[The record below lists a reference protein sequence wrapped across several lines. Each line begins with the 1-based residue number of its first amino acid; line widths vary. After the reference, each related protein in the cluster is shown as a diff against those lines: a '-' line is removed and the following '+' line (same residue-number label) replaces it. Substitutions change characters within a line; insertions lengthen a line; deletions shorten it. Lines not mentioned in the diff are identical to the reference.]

1 MKKVLFA
8 MMATA
13 VALAS
18 CNERENPLL
27 SASATGEFSAPEFS
41 KIESTDYLPAFK
53 EAFKQQKA
61 EIDAIADN
69 AEAPTFAN
77 TIDALEKSGR
87 LLAYVNGIFMNVNET
102 DADDVTKETE
112 KVITPM
118 LTEQSAYITMN
129 DRLFQRV
136 KSLYDQ
142 RATLGLTREQEVVL
156 EKYYKMFVKGGALL
170 NDQQK
175 AELVEIDKK
184 LSLATMQ
191 FGDNSLAETNA
202 YTLNITDEADLAG
215 LPEAVIAAARDRA
228 EAAGNEGWLFTLQ
241 KPSWEPFLQYA
252 DNRALRKE
260 MYLAYTMRGNNGN
273 EHDNKTLIKEIL
285 ELRLKKAQ
293 LFGYKTFADY
303 QLEDKMAKTPEA
315 AYSLL
320 MTIWEPAIVRAKEE
334 AADLQQ
340 LLTADLAARADAV
353 AGDEVA
359 SDPQLRAWDWWYY
372 SEKLR
377 QQRYALDE
385 KELKPYFS
393 LDNVRKGAFM
403 VAGKLFGVSFKPLTV
418 AGYPQAPKGAEGKD
432 AQLAPDVYHPE
443 VSCFEV
449 LDEDGSHLALY
460 YTDYFP
466 RATKRAGAW
475 MNNIFEAVHLDG
487 LNQDPMIVNVTNF
500 TTPTGDT
507 PSLLNIDETRTL
519 FHEFGHA
526 THGYLT
532 KCHYPMVSGTNVARD
547 FVELPSQVLEH
558 WAVEPEVMKQY
569 AHHYQTGEVIP
580 DSLIEKLQRAGNFN
594 SGFETTELV
603 AAALLDLECHLLDNY
618 DDFEA
623 GAFEQAVADKIGLI
637 PEIAFRYRST
647 YFNHVFSGGYAVGY
661 YSYLWAE
668 VLDADAYEAFKECG
682 DVLSEEKG
690 RSFRKNILEMGGSEE
705 PMELYKRFRGAA
717 PNADAMLRGRGL
729 K

>member
-1 MKKVLFA
+1 MKKLVII
-8 MMATA
+8 MAT
-13 VALAS
+13 VIFALSS
-18 CNERENPLL
+18 CNKRQNPLMQP
-27 SASATGEFSAPEFS
+27 SGDAFGAPEFD

-53 EAFKQQKA
+53 EAFKLQKA
-61 EIDAIADN
+61 EIDAIAKN
-69 AEAPTFAN
+69 SEAPTYEN
-77 TIDALEKSGR
+77 TIDALEKSGQ
-87 LLAYVNGIFMNVNET
+87 LLSHVSGIFMNVNET
-102 DADDVTKETE
+102 DADDTMKETE
-112 KVITPM
+112 KIITPM

-129 DRLFQRV
+129 EPLFQRV
-136 KSLYDQ
+136 KTLYDNQ
-142 RATLGLTREQEVVL
+142 STLGLTREQEVVL

-170 NDQQK
+170 SAEQK
-175 AELVEIDKK
+175 AELVEIDKQ

-202 YTLNITDEADLAG
+202 YTLNITDTKDLSG
-215 LPEAVIAAARDRA
+215 LPEAVVAAAKDRA
-228 EAAGNEGWLFTLQ
+228 EAAGKDGWLFTLQ
-241 KPSWEPFLQYA
+241 IPSWEPFMQYA

-260 MYLAYTMRGNNGN
+260 MFLAYTMRGNNDN
-273 EHDNKTLIKEIL
+273 EHDNKALIKQIL
-285 ELRLKKAQ
+285 ELRLRKAK
-293 LFGYKTFADY
+293 LFGYDTFADY

-315 AYSLL
+315 AYNLL
-320 MTIWEPAIVRAKEE
+320 MTIWEPAIARAKQE
-334 AADLQQ
+334 ATDLQE
-340 LLTADLAARADAV
+340 LLTADLAAIADAI

-359 SDPQLRAWDWWYY
+359 SDPVLRGWDWRYY

-393 LDNVRKGAFM
+393 LENVRKGAFM
-403 VAGKLFGVSFKPLTV
+403 VANKLYGVSFKPLTV
-418 AGYPQAPKGAEGKD
+418 AGFPNAPETTEGNVD
-432 AQLAPDVYHPE
+432 ATMPDVYNPE

-475 MNNIFEAVHLDG
+475 MNNIYEAVHLDG
-487 LNQDPMIVNVTNF
+487 RDQDPMIVNVCNF

-526 THGYLT
+526 THGFLT

-569 AHHYQTGEVIP
+569 AFHYQTGEVIP
-580 DSLIEKLQRAGNFN
+580 DSLIAKMQNAGNFN

-603 AAALLDLECHLLDNY
+603 AAALLDIECHMLTNY

-623 GAFEQAVADKIGLI
+623 GAFEKAVTEKIGLI
-637 PEIAFRYRST
+637 PEIPFRYRST

-668 VLDADAYEAFKECG
+668 VLDADAFEAYKESG
-682 DVLSEEKG
+682 NVLNEALG
-690 RSFRKNILEMGGSEE
+690 RSFRRNVLEMGGSEE
-705 PMELYKRFRGAA
+705 PMELYKRFRGAE
-717 PNADAMLRGRGL
+717 PNPDAMLHGRGL

>member
-1 MKKVLFA
+1 MKKLVII
-8 MMATA
+8 MAT
-13 VALAS
+13 VIFALSS
-18 CNERENPLL
+18 CNKRQNPLMQP
-27 SASATGEFSAPEFS
+27 SGDAFGAPEFD

-61 EIDAIADN
+61 EIDAIAKN
-69 AEAPTFAN
+69 SEAPTYEN
-77 TIDALEKSGR
+77 TIDALEKSGQ
-87 LLAYVNGIFMNVNET
+87 LLSHVSGIFMNVNET
-102 DADDVTKETE
+102 DADDTMKETE
-112 KVITPM
+112 KIITPM

-129 DRLFQRV
+129 EPLFQRV
-136 KSLYDQ
+136 KTLYDNQ
-142 RATLGLTREQEVVL
+142 STLGLTREQEVVL

-170 NDQQK
+170 SAEQK
-175 AELVEIDKK
+175 AELVEIDKQ

-202 YTLNITDEADLAG
+202 YTLNITDTKDLSG
-215 LPEAVIAAARDRA
+215 LPEAVVAAAKDRA
-228 EAAGNEGWLFTLQ
+228 EAAGKDGWLFTLQ
-241 KPSWEPFLQYA
+241 IPSWEPFMQYA

-260 MYLAYTMRGNNGN
+260 MFLAYTMRGNNDN
-273 EHDNKTLIKEIL
+273 EHDNKGLIKQIL
-285 ELRLKKAQ
+285 ELRLRKAK
-293 LFGYKTFADY
+293 LFGYDTFADY

-315 AYSLL
+315 AYNLL
-320 MTIWEPAIVRAKEE
+320 MTIWEPAIARAKQE
-334 AADLQQ
+334 ATDLQE
-340 LLTADLAARADAV
+340 LLTADLAANADAI

-359 SDPQLRAWDWWYY
+359 SDPVLRGWDWRYY

-393 LDNVRKGAFM
+393 LENVRKGAFM
-403 VAGKLFGVSFKPLTV
+403 VANKLYGVSFKPLTV
-418 AGYPQAPKGAEGKD
+418 AGFPNAPETTEGNVD
-432 AQLAPDVYHPE
+432 ATMPDVYNPE

-475 MNNIFEAVHLDG
+475 MNNIYEAVHLDG
-487 LNQDPMIVNVTNF
+487 RDQDPMIVNVCNF

-526 THGYLT
+526 THGFLT

-569 AHHYQTGEVIP
+569 AFHYQTGEVIP
-580 DSLIEKLQRAGNFN
+580 DSLIAKMQNAGNFN

-603 AAALLDLECHLLDNY
+603 AAALLDIECHMLTNY

-623 GAFEQAVADKIGLI
+623 GAFEKAVTEKIGLI
-637 PEIAFRYRST
+637 PEIPFRYRST

-668 VLDADAYEAFKECG
+668 VLDADAFEAYKESG
-682 DVLSEEKG
+682 NVLNEALG
-690 RSFRKNILEMGGSEE
+690 RSFRRNVLEMGGSEE
-705 PMELYKRFRGAA
+705 PMELYKRFRGAE
-717 PNADAMLRGRGL
+717 PNPDAMLRGRGL

>member
-1 MKKVLFA
+1 MKKLVII
-8 MMATA
+8 MAT
-13 VALAS
+13 VIFALSS
-18 CNERENPLL
+18 CNKRQNPLMQP
-27 SASATGEFSAPEFS
+27 SGDAFGAPEFD

-61 EIDAIADN
+61 EIDAIAKN
-69 AEAPTFAN
+69 SEAPTYEN
-77 TIDALEKSGR
+77 TIDALEKSGQ
-87 LLAYVNGIFMNVNET
+87 LLSHVSGIFMNVNET
-102 DADDVTKETE
+102 DADDTMKETE
-112 KVITPM
+112 KIITPM

-129 DRLFQRV
+129 EPLFQRV
-136 KSLYDQ
+136 KTLYDNQ
-142 RATLGLTREQEVVL
+142 STLGLTREQEVVL

-170 NDQQK
+170 SAEQK
-175 AELVEIDKK
+175 AELVEIDKQ

-202 YTLNITDEADLAG
+202 YTLNITDTKDLSG
-215 LPEAVIAAARDRA
+215 LPEAVVAAAKDRA
-228 EAAGNEGWLFTLQ
+228 EAAGKDGWLFTLQ
-241 KPSWEPFLQYA
+241 IPSWEPFMQYA

-260 MYLAYTMRGNNGN
+260 MFLAYTMRGNNDN
-273 EHDNKTLIKEIL
+273 EHDNKALIKQIL
-285 ELRLKKAQ
+285 ELRLRKAK
-293 LFGYKTFADY
+293 LFGYDTFADY

-315 AYSLL
+315 AYNLL
-320 MTIWEPAIVRAKEE
+320 MTIWEPAIARAKQE
-334 AADLQQ
+334 ATDLQE
-340 LLTADLAARADAV
+340 LLTADLAANADAI

-359 SDPQLRAWDWWYY
+359 SDPILRGWDWRYY

-393 LDNVRKGAFM
+393 LENVRKGAFM
-403 VAGKLFGVSFKPLTV
+403 VANKLYGVSFKPLTV
-418 AGYPQAPKGAEGKD
+418 AGFPNAPETTEGNVD
-432 AQLAPDVYHPE
+432 ATMPDVYNPE

-475 MNNIFEAVHLDG
+475 MNNIYEAVHLDG
-487 LNQDPMIVNVTNF
+487 RDQDPMIVNVCNF

-526 THGYLT
+526 THGFLT

-569 AHHYQTGEVIP
+569 AFHYQTGEVIP
-580 DSLIEKLQRAGNFN
+580 DSLIAKMQNAGNFN

-603 AAALLDLECHLLDNY
+603 AAALLDIECHMLTNY

-623 GAFEQAVADKIGLI
+623 GAFEKAVTEKIGLI
-637 PEIAFRYRST
+637 PEIPFRYRST

-668 VLDADAYEAFKECG
+668 VLDADAFEAYKESG
-682 DVLSEEKG
+682 NVLNEELG
-690 RSFRKNILEMGGSEE
+690 RSFRRNVLEMGGSEE
-705 PMELYKRFRGAA
+705 PMELYKRFRGAE
-717 PNADAMLRGRGL
+717 PNPDAMLHGRGL

>member
-1 MKKVLFA
+1 
-8 MMATA
+8 MATTI
-13 VALAS
+13 ALAS
-18 CNERENPLL
+18 CSKRQNPLIVEP
-27 SASATGEFSAPEFS
+27 TGTFSAPEFS

-53 EAFKQQKA
+53 EAFRQQKT
-61 EIDAIADN
+61 EIDAIASN
-69 AEAPTFAN
+69 AEEPTYAN

-102 DADDVTKETE
+102 DADSVMKKTE
-112 KVITPM
+112 EIITPM

-129 DRLFQRV
+129 ERLFQRV

-142 RATLGLTREQEVVL
+142 SSSLGLTREQEMVL

-170 NDQQK
+170 NAEQK
-175 AELVEIDKK
+175 AELVEIDKE

-191 FGDNSLAETNA
+191 FGNNSLAETNA
-202 YTLNITDEADLAG
+202 YTLNITTEADLAG
-215 LPEAVIAAARDRA
+215 LPESVIAAAKDRA
-228 EAAGNEGWLFTLQ
+228 EAAGKDGWLFTLQ

-260 MYLAYTMRGNNGN
+260 MYLAYTMRGNNDN
-273 EHDNKTLIKEIL
+273 ENDNKAFIKQIL
-285 ELRLKKAQ
+285 SLRLRKAQ

-315 AYSLL
+315 AYNLL

-340 LLTADLAARADAV
+340 LLTADLAARAAEIQ
-353 AGDEVA
+353 GDEVA
-359 SDPQLRAWDWWYY
+359 SDPKLQAWDWWYY

-377 QQRYALDE
+377 QQRFALDE
-385 KELKPYFS
+385 SEIKPYFS
-393 LDNVRKGAFM
+393 LENVRKGAFM
-403 VAGKLFGVSFKPLTV
+403 VAGKLYGLSFKPLTV
-418 AGYPQAPKGAEGKD
+418 AG
-432 AQLAPDVYHPE
+432 QLNSSENPETASIPAPDVYHPE

-475 MNNIFEAVHLDG
+475 MNNIFDAVHLDG
-487 LNQDPMIVNVTNF
+487 VDQDPMIVNVCNF
-500 TTPTGDT
+500 TTPSGNT

-526 THGYLT
+526 THGFLT
-532 KCHYPMVSGTNVARD
+532 KCKYPMVSGTSVARD

-569 AHHYQTGEVIP
+569 ACHYQTGEPIP
-580 DSLIEKLQRAGNFN
+580 DSLIAKLQSVGNFN

-603 AAALLDLECHLLDNY
+603 AAALLDMECHMLDNY
-618 DDFEA
+618 DNFEA
-623 GAFEQAVADKIGLI
+623 GAFEKAVADKIGLI

-668 VLDADAYEAFKECG
+668 VLDADAFEAYKESG
-682 DVLSEEKG
+682 DVLNEELG
-690 RSFRKNILEMGGSEE
+690 RSFRRNILEMGGSEE
-705 PMELYKRFRGAA
+705 PMELYKRFRGSA
-717 PNADAMLRGRGL
+717 PNPDAMLRGRGL

>member
-1 MKKVLFA
+1 
-8 MMATA
+8 MATTI
-13 VALAS
+13 ALAS
-18 CNERENPLL
+18 CSKRQNPLIVEP
-27 SASATGEFSAPEFS
+27 SGTFSAPEFS

-53 EAFKQQKA
+53 EAFRQQKT
-61 EIDAIADN
+61 EIDAIASN
-69 AEAPTFAN
+69 AEEPTYAN

-102 DADDVTKETE
+102 DADSVMKKTE
-112 KVITPM
+112 EIITPM

-129 DRLFQRV
+129 ERLFQRV

-142 RATLGLTREQEVVL
+142 SSSLGLTREQEMVL

-170 NDQQK
+170 NAEQK
-175 AELVEIDKK
+175 AELVEIDKE

-191 FGDNSLAETNA
+191 FGNNSLAETNA
-202 YTLNITDEADLAG
+202 YTLNITTEADLAG
-215 LPEAVIAAARDRA
+215 LPVSVIAAAKDRA
-228 EAAGNEGWLFTLQ
+228 EAAGKDGWLFTLQ

-260 MYLAYTMRGNNGN
+260 MYLAYTMRGNNDN
-273 EHDNKTLIKEIL
+273 ENDNKALIKQIL
-285 ELRLKKAQ
+285 SLRLRKAQ

-315 AYSLL
+315 AYNLL

-340 LLTADLAARADAV
+340 LLTADLAARAAEIQ
-353 AGDEVA
+353 GDEVA
-359 SDPQLRAWDWWYY
+359 SDPKLQAWDWWYY

-377 QQRYALDE
+377 QQRFALDE
-385 KELKPYFS
+385 SEIKPYFS
-393 LDNVRKGAFM
+393 LENVRKGAFM
-403 VAGKLFGVSFKPLTV
+403 VAGKLYGLSFKPLTV
-418 AGYPQAPKGAEGKD
+418 AG
-432 AQLAPDVYHPE
+432 QLNSSENPETASIPAPDVYHPE

-466 RATKRAGAW
+466 RSTKRAGAW
-475 MNNIFEAVHLDG
+475 MNNIFDAVHLDG
-487 LNQDPMIVNVTNF
+487 VDQDPMIVNVCNF
-500 TTPTGDT
+500 TTPSGNT

-526 THGYLT
+526 THGFLT
-532 KCHYPMVSGTNVARD
+532 KCKYPMVSGTSVARD

-569 AHHYQTGEVIP
+569 ACHYQTGEPIP
-580 DSLIEKLQRAGNFN
+580 DSLIAKLQSVGNFN

-603 AAALLDLECHLLDNY
+603 AAALLDMECHMLDNY
-618 DDFEA
+618 DNFEA
-623 GAFEQAVADKIGLI
+623 GAFEKAVADKIGLI

-668 VLDADAYEAFKECG
+668 VLDADAFEAYKESG
-682 DVLSEEKG
+682 DVLNEELG
-690 RSFRKNILEMGGSEE
+690 RSFRRNILEMGGSEE
-705 PMELYKRFRGAA
+705 PMELYKRFRGSA
-717 PNADAMLRGRGL
+717 PNPYAMLRGRGL

>member
-1 MKKVLFA
+1 MKKLVII
-8 MMATA
+8 MAT
-13 VALAS
+13 VIFALSS
-18 CNERENPLL
+18 CNKRQNPLMQP
-27 SASATGEFSAPEFS
+27 SGDAFGAPEFD

-61 EIDAIADN
+61 EIDAIAKN
-69 AEAPTFAN
+69 SEAPTYEN
-77 TIDALEKSGR
+77 TIDALEKSGQ
-87 LLAYVNGIFMNVNET
+87 LLSHVSGIFMNVNET
-102 DADDVTKETE
+102 DADDTMKETE
-112 KVITPM
+112 KIITPM

-129 DRLFQRV
+129 EPLFQRV
-136 KSLYDQ
+136 KTLYDNQ
-142 RATLGLTREQEVVL
+142 STLGLTREQDVVL

-170 NDQQK
+170 SAEQK
-175 AELVEIDKK
+175 AELVEIDKQ

-202 YTLNITDEADLAG
+202 YTLNITDTKDLSG
-215 LPEAVIAAARDRA
+215 LPEAVVAAAKDRA
-228 EAAGNEGWLFTLQ
+228 EAAGKDGWLFTLQ
-241 KPSWEPFLQYA
+241 IPSWEPFMQYA

-260 MYLAYTMRGNNGN
+260 MFLAYTMRGNNDN
-273 EHDNKTLIKEIL
+273 EHDNKALIKQIL
-285 ELRLKKAQ
+285 ELRLRKAK
-293 LFGYKTFADY
+293 LFGYDTFADY

-315 AYSLL
+315 AYNLL
-320 MTIWEPAIVRAKEE
+320 MTIWEPAIARAKQE
-334 AADLQQ
+334 ATDLQE
-340 LLTADLAARADAV
+340 LLTADLAANADAI

-359 SDPQLRAWDWWYY
+359 SDPVLRGWDWRYY

-393 LDNVRKGAFM
+393 LENVRKGAFM
-403 VAGKLFGVSFKPLTV
+403 VANKLYGVSFKPLTV
-418 AGYPQAPKGAEGKD
+418 AGFPNAPETTEGNVD
-432 AQLAPDVYHPE
+432 ATMPDVYNPE

-475 MNNIFEAVHLDG
+475 MNNIYEAVHLDG
-487 LNQDPMIVNVTNF
+487 RDQDPMIVNVCNF

-526 THGYLT
+526 THGFLT

-569 AHHYQTGEVIP
+569 AFHYQTGEVIP
-580 DSLIEKLQRAGNFN
+580 DSLIAKMQNAGNFN

-603 AAALLDLECHLLDNY
+603 AAALLDIECHMLTNY

-623 GAFEQAVADKIGLI
+623 GAFEKAVTEKIGLI
-637 PEIAFRYRST
+637 PEIPFRYRST

-668 VLDADAYEAFKECG
+668 VLDADAFEAYKESG
-682 DVLSEEKG
+682 NVLNEALG
-690 RSFRKNILEMGGSEE
+690 RSFRRNVLEMGGSEE
-705 PMELYKRFRGAA
+705 PMELYKRFRGAE
-717 PNADAMLRGRGL
+717 PNPDAMLHGRGL

>member
-1 MKKVLFA
+1 MKKLVIIMATVLFA
-8 MMATA
+8 
-13 VALAS
+13 LSS
-18 CNERENPLL
+18 CNKRQNPLMQP
-27 SASATGEFSAPEFS
+27 SGDAFGAPEFD

-61 EIDAIADN
+61 EIDAIAKN
-69 AEAPTFAN
+69 SEAPTYEN
-77 TIDALEKSGR
+77 TIDALEKSGQ
-87 LLAYVNGIFMNVNET
+87 LLSHVSGIFMNVNET
-102 DADDVTKETE
+102 DADDTMKETE
-112 KVITPM
+112 KIITPM

-129 DRLFQRV
+129 EPLFQRV
-136 KSLYDQ
+136 KTLYDNQ
-142 RATLGLTREQEVVL
+142 STLGLTREQEVVL

-170 NDQQK
+170 SAEQK
-175 AELVEIDKK
+175 AELVEIDKQ

-202 YTLNITDEADLAG
+202 YTLNITDTKDLSG
-215 LPEAVIAAARDRA
+215 LPEAVVAAAKDRA
-228 EAAGNEGWLFTLQ
+228 EAAGKDGWLFTLQ
-241 KPSWEPFLQYA
+241 IPSWEPFMQYA

-260 MYLAYTMRGNNGN
+260 MFLAYTMRGNNDN
-273 EHDNKTLIKEIL
+273 EHDNKALIKQIL
-285 ELRLKKAQ
+285 ELRLRKAK
-293 LFGYKTFADY
+293 LFGYDTFADY

-315 AYSLL
+315 AYNLL
-320 MTIWEPAIVRAKEE
+320 MTIWEPAIARAKQE
-334 AADLQQ
+334 ATDLQE
-340 LLTADLAARADAV
+340 LLTADLAANADAI

-359 SDPQLRAWDWWYY
+359 SDPVLRGWDWRYY

-393 LDNVRKGAFM
+393 LENVRKGAFM
-403 VAGKLFGVSFKPLTV
+403 VANKLYGVSFKPLTV
-418 AGYPQAPKGAEGKD
+418 AGFPNAPETTEGNVD
-432 AQLAPDVYHPE
+432 ATMPDVYNPE

-475 MNNIFEAVHLDG
+475 MNNIYEAVHLDG
-487 LNQDPMIVNVTNF
+487 RDQDPMIVNVCNF

-526 THGYLT
+526 THGFLT

-569 AHHYQTGEVIP
+569 AFHYQTGEVIP
-580 DSLIEKLQRAGNFN
+580 DSLIAKMQNAGNFN

-603 AAALLDLECHLLDNY
+603 AAALLDIECHMLTNY

-623 GAFEQAVADKIGLI
+623 GAFEKAVTEKIGLI
-637 PEIAFRYRST
+637 PEIPFRYRST

-668 VLDADAYEAFKECG
+668 VLDADAFEAYKESG
-682 DVLSEEKG
+682 NVLNEELG
-690 RSFRKNILEMGGSEE
+690 RSFRRNVLEMGGSEE
-705 PMELYKRFRGAA
+705 PMELYKRFRGAE
-717 PNADAMLRGRGL
+717 PNPDAMLHGRGL

>member
-1 MKKVLFA
+1 MKKLVII
-8 MMATA
+8 MAT
-13 VALAS
+13 VIFALSS
-18 CNERENPLL
+18 CNKRQNPLMQP
-27 SASATGEFSAPEFS
+27 SGDAFGAPEFD

-61 EIDAIADN
+61 EIDAIAKN
-69 AEAPTFAN
+69 SEAPTYEN
-77 TIDALEKSGR
+77 TIDALEKSGQ
-87 LLAYVNGIFMNVNET
+87 LLSHVSGIFMNVNET
-102 DADDVTKETE
+102 DADDTMKETE
-112 KVITPM
+112 KIITPM

-129 DRLFQRV
+129 EPLFQRV
-136 KSLYDQ
+136 KTLYDNQ
-142 RATLGLTREQEVVL
+142 STLGLTREQEVVL

-170 NDQQK
+170 SAEQK
-175 AELVEIDKK
+175 AELVEIDKQ

-202 YTLNITDEADLAG
+202 YTLNITDTKDLSG
-215 LPEAVIAAARDRA
+215 LPEAVVAAAKDRA
-228 EAAGNEGWLFTLQ
+228 EAAGKDGWLFTLQ
-241 KPSWEPFLQYA
+241 IPSWEPFMQYA

-260 MYLAYTMRGNNGN
+260 MFLAYTMRGNNDN
-273 EHDNKTLIKEIL
+273 EHDNKALIKQIL
-285 ELRLKKAQ
+285 ELRLRKAK
-293 LFGYKTFADY
+293 LFGYDTFADY

-315 AYSLL
+315 AYNLL
-320 MTIWEPAIVRAKEE
+320 MTIWEPAIARAKQE
-334 AADLQQ
+334 ATDLQE
-340 LLTADLAARADAV
+340 LLTADLAANADAI

-359 SDPQLRAWDWWYY
+359 SDPVLRGWDWRYY

-393 LDNVRKGAFM
+393 LENVRKGAFM
-403 VAGKLFGVSFKPLTV
+403 VANKLYGVSFKPLTV
-418 AGYPQAPKGAEGKD
+418 AGFPNAPETTEGNVD
-432 AQLAPDVYHPE
+432 ATMPDVYNPE

-475 MNNIFEAVHLDG
+475 MNNIYEAVHLDG
-487 LNQDPMIVNVTNF
+487 RDQDPMIVNVCNF

-526 THGYLT
+526 THGFLT

-569 AHHYQTGEVIP
+569 AFHYQTGEAIP
-580 DSLIEKLQRAGNFN
+580 DSLIAKMQNAGNFN

-603 AAALLDLECHLLDNY
+603 AAALLDIECHMLTNY

-623 GAFEQAVADKIGLI
+623 GAFEKAVTEKIGLI
-637 PEIAFRYRST
+637 PEIPFRYRST

-668 VLDADAYEAFKECG
+668 VLDADAFEAYKESG
-682 DVLSEEKG
+682 NVLNEALG
-690 RSFRKNILEMGGSEE
+690 RSFRRNVLEMGGSEE
-705 PMELYKRFRGAA
+705 PMELYKRFRGAE
-717 PNADAMLRGRGL
+717 PNPDAMLHGRGL

>member
-1 MKKVLFA
+1 
-8 MMATA
+8 MATTI
-13 VALAS
+13 ALAS
-18 CNERENPLL
+18 CSKRQNPLIVEP
-27 SASATGEFSAPEFS
+27 SGTFSAPEFC

-53 EAFKQQKA
+53 EAFRQQKT
-61 EIDAIADN
+61 EIDAIASN
-69 AEAPTFAN
+69 AEEPTYAN

-102 DADDVTKETE
+102 DADSVMKKTE
-112 KVITPM
+112 EIITPM

-129 DRLFQRV
+129 ERLFQRV

-142 RATLGLTREQEVVL
+142 SSSLGLTREQEMVL

-170 NDQQK
+170 NAEQK
-175 AELVEIDKK
+175 AELVEIDKE

-191 FGDNSLAETNA
+191 FGNNSLAETNA
-202 YTLNITDEADLAG
+202 YTLNITTEADLAG
-215 LPEAVIAAARDRA
+215 LPESVIAAAKDRA
-228 EAAGNEGWLFTLQ
+228 EAAGKDGWLFTLQ

-260 MYLAYTMRGNNGN
+260 MYLAYTMRGNNDN
-273 EHDNKTLIKEIL
+273 ENDNKALIKQIL
-285 ELRLKKAQ
+285 SLRLRKAQ

-315 AYSLL
+315 AYNLL

-340 LLTADLAARADAV
+340 LLTADLAARAAEIQ
-353 AGDEVA
+353 GDEVA
-359 SDPQLRAWDWWYY
+359 SDPKLQAWDWWYY

-377 QQRYALDE
+377 QQRFALDE
-385 KELKPYFS
+385 SEIKPYFS
-393 LDNVRKGAFM
+393 LENVRKGAFM
-403 VAGKLFGVSFKPLTV
+403 VAGKLYGLSFKPLTV
-418 AGYPQAPKGAEGKD
+418 AG
-432 AQLAPDVYHPE
+432 QLNSSENPETASIPAPDVYHPE

-475 MNNIFEAVHLDG
+475 MNNIFDAVHLDG
-487 LNQDPMIVNVTNF
+487 VDQDPMIVNVCNF
-500 TTPTGDT
+500 TTPSGNT

-526 THGYLT
+526 THGFLT
-532 KCHYPMVSGTNVARD
+532 KCKYPMVSGTSVARD

-569 AHHYQTGEVIP
+569 ACHYQTGEPIP
-580 DSLIEKLQRAGNFN
+580 DSLIAKLQSVGNFN

-603 AAALLDLECHLLDNY
+603 AAALLDMECHMLDNY
-618 DDFEA
+618 DNFEA
-623 GAFEQAVADKIGLI
+623 GAFEKAVADKIGLI

-668 VLDADAYEAFKECG
+668 VLDADAFEAYKESG
-682 DVLSEEKG
+682 NVLNEELG
-690 RSFRKNILEMGGSEE
+690 RSFRRNILEMGGSEE
-705 PMELYKRFRGAA
+705 PMELYKRFRGSA
-717 PNADAMLRGRGL
+717 PNPDAMLRGRGL

>member
-1 MKKVLFA
+1 MKKLLII
-8 MMATA
+8 MAT
-13 VALAS
+13 VIFALSS
-18 CNERENPLL
+18 CNKRQNPLMQP
-27 SASATGEFSAPEFS
+27 SGDAFGAPEFD

-61 EIDAIADN
+61 EIDAIAKN
-69 AEAPTFAN
+69 SEAPSYEN
-77 TIDALEKSGR
+77 TIDALEKSGQ
-87 LLAYVNGIFMNVNET
+87 LLSHVSGIFMNVNET
-102 DADDVTKETE
+102 DADDTMKETE
-112 KVITPM
+112 KIITPM

-129 DRLFQRV
+129 EPLFQRV
-136 KSLYDQ
+136 KTLYDNQ
-142 RATLGLTREQEVVL
+142 STLGLTREQEVVL

-170 NDQQK
+170 SAEQK
-175 AELVEIDKK
+175 AELVEIDKQ

-202 YTLNITDEADLAG
+202 YTLNITDTKDLSG
-215 LPEAVIAAARDRA
+215 LPEAVVAAAKDRA
-228 EAAGNEGWLFTLQ
+228 EAAGKDGWLFTLQ
-241 KPSWEPFLQYA
+241 IPSWEPFMQYA

-260 MYLAYTMRGNNGN
+260 MFLAYTMRGNNDN
-273 EHDNKTLIKEIL
+273 EHDNKALIKQIL
-285 ELRLKKAQ
+285 ELRLRKAK
-293 LFGYKTFADY
+293 LFGYDTFADY

-315 AYSLL
+315 AYNLL
-320 MTIWEPAIVRAKEE
+320 MTIWEPAIARAKQE
-334 AADLQQ
+334 ATDLQE
-340 LLTADLAARADAV
+340 LLTADLAANADAI

-359 SDPQLRAWDWWYY
+359 SDPVLRGWDWRYY

-393 LDNVRKGAFM
+393 LENVRKGAFM
-403 VAGKLFGVSFKPLTV
+403 VANKLYGVSFKPLTV
-418 AGYPQAPKGAEGKD
+418 AGFPNAPETTEGNVD
-432 AQLAPDVYHPE
+432 ATMPDVYNPE

-475 MNNIFEAVHLDG
+475 MNNIYEAVHLDG
-487 LNQDPMIVNVTNF
+487 RDQDPMIVNVCNF

-526 THGYLT
+526 THGFLT

-569 AHHYQTGEVIP
+569 AFHYQTGEVIP
-580 DSLIEKLQRAGNFN
+580 DSLIAKMQNAGNFN

-603 AAALLDLECHLLDNY
+603 AAALLDIECHMLTNY

-623 GAFEQAVADKIGLI
+623 GAFEKAVTEKIGLI
-637 PEIAFRYRST
+637 PEIPFRYRST

-668 VLDADAYEAFKECG
+668 VLDADAFEAYKESG
-682 DVLSEEKG
+682 NVLNEALG
-690 RSFRKNILEMGGSEE
+690 RSFRRNVLEMGGSEE
-705 PMELYKRFRGAA
+705 PMELYKRFRGAE
-717 PNADAMLRGRGL
+717 PNPDAMLHGRGL

>member
-1 MKKVLFA
+1 
-8 MMATA
+8 MATTI
-13 VALAS
+13 ALAS
-18 CNERENPLL
+18 CSKRQNPLIVEP
-27 SASATGEFSAPEFS
+27 TGTFSAPEFC

-53 EAFKQQKA
+53 EAFRQQKT
-61 EIDAIADN
+61 EIDAIASN
-69 AEAPTFAN
+69 AEEPTYAN

-102 DADDVTKETE
+102 DADSVMKKTE
-112 KVITPM
+112 EIITPM

-129 DRLFQRV
+129 ERLFQRV

-142 RATLGLTREQEVVL
+142 SSSLGLTREQEMVL

-170 NDQQK
+170 NAEQK
-175 AELVEIDKK
+175 AELVEIDKE

-191 FGDNSLAETNA
+191 FGNNSLAETNA
-202 YTLNITDEADLAG
+202 YTLNIITEADLAG
-215 LPEAVIAAARDRA
+215 LPESVIAAAKDRA
-228 EAAGNEGWLFTLQ
+228 EAAGKDGWLFTLQ

-260 MYLAYTMRGNNGN
+260 MYLAYTMRGNNDN
-273 EHDNKTLIKEIL
+273 ENDNKALIKQIL
-285 ELRLKKAQ
+285 SLRLRKAQ
-293 LFGYKTFADY
+293 LFGYKAFADY

-315 AYSLL
+315 AYNLL

-340 LLTADLAARADAV
+340 LLTADLAARAAEIQ
-353 AGDEVA
+353 GDEVA
-359 SDPQLRAWDWWYY
+359 SDPKLQAWDWWYY

-377 QQRYALDE
+377 QQRFALDE
-385 KELKPYFS
+385 SEIKPYFS
-393 LDNVRKGAFM
+393 LENVRKGAFM
-403 VAGKLFGVSFKPLTV
+403 VAGKLYGLSFKPLTV
-418 AGYPQAPKGAEGKD
+418 AG
-432 AQLAPDVYHPE
+432 QLNSSENPETTSIPVPDVYHPE

-466 RATKRAGAW
+466 RATKRVGAW
-475 MNNIFEAVHLDG
+475 MNNIFDAVHLDG
-487 LNQDPMIVNVTNF
+487 VDQDPMIVNVCNF
-500 TTPTGDT
+500 TTPSGNT

-526 THGYLT
+526 THGFLT
-532 KCHYPMVSGTNVARD
+532 KCKYPMVSGTSVARD

-569 AHHYQTGEVIP
+569 ACHYQTGEPIP
-580 DSLIEKLQRAGNFN
+580 DSLIAKLQSVGNFN

-603 AAALLDLECHLLDNY
+603 AAALLDMECHMLDNY
-618 DDFEA
+618 DNFEA
-623 GAFEQAVADKIGLI
+623 GAFEKAVADKIGLI

-668 VLDADAYEAFKECG
+668 VLDADAFEAYKESG
-682 DVLSEEKG
+682 DVLNEELG
-690 RSFRKNILEMGGSEE
+690 RSFRRNILEMGGSEE
-705 PMELYKRFRGAA
+705 PMELYKRFRGSA
-717 PNADAMLRGRGL
+717 PNPDAMLRGRGL

>member
-1 MKKVLFA
+1 MKKLVII
-8 MMATA
+8 MATIIF
-13 VALAS
+13 ALSS
-18 CNERENPLL
+18 CNKRQNPLMQP
-27 SASATGEFSAPEFS
+27 SGDAFGAPEFD

-61 EIDAIADN
+61 EIDAIAKN
-69 AEAPTFAN
+69 SEAPTYEN
-77 TIDALEKSGR
+77 TIDALEKSGQ
-87 LLAYVNGIFMNVNET
+87 LLSHVSGIFMNVNET
-102 DADDVTKETE
+102 DADDTMKETE
-112 KVITPM
+112 KIITPM

-129 DRLFQRV
+129 EPLFQRV
-136 KSLYDQ
+136 KTLYDNQ
-142 RATLGLTREQEVVL
+142 STLGLTREQEVVL

-170 NDQQK
+170 SAEQK
-175 AELVEIDKK
+175 AELVEIDKQ

-202 YTLNITDEADLAG
+202 YTLNITDTKDLSG
-215 LPEAVIAAARDRA
+215 LPEAVVAAAKDRA
-228 EAAGNEGWLFTLQ
+228 EAAGKDGWLFTLQ
-241 KPSWEPFLQYA
+241 IPSWEPFMQYA

-260 MYLAYTMRGNNGN
+260 MFLAYTMRGNNDN
-273 EHDNKTLIKEIL
+273 EHDNKALIKQIL
-285 ELRLKKAQ
+285 ELRLRKAK
-293 LFGYKTFADY
+293 LFGYDTFADY

-315 AYSLL
+315 AYNLL
-320 MTIWEPAIVRAKEE
+320 MTIWEPAIARAKQE
-334 AADLQQ
+334 ATDLQE
-340 LLTADLAARADAV
+340 LLTADLAANADAI

-359 SDPQLRAWDWWYY
+359 SDPVLRGWDWRYY

-393 LDNVRKGAFM
+393 LENVRKGAFM
-403 VAGKLFGVSFKPLTV
+403 VANKLYGVSFKPLTV
-418 AGYPQAPKGAEGKD
+418 AGFPNAPETTEGNVD
-432 AQLAPDVYHPE
+432 ATMPDVYNPE

-475 MNNIFEAVHLDG
+475 MNNIYEAVHLDG
-487 LNQDPMIVNVTNF
+487 RDQDPMIVNVCNF

-526 THGYLT
+526 THGFLT

-569 AHHYQTGEVIP
+569 AFHYQTGEVIP
-580 DSLIEKLQRAGNFN
+580 DSLIAKMQNAGNFN

-603 AAALLDLECHLLDNY
+603 AAALLDIECHMLTNY

-623 GAFEQAVADKIGLI
+623 GAFEKAVTEKIGLI
-637 PEIAFRYRST
+637 PEIPFRYRST

-668 VLDADAYEAFKECG
+668 VLDADAFEAYKESG
-682 DVLSEEKG
+682 NVLNEALG
-690 RSFRKNILEMGGSEE
+690 RSFRRNVLEMGGSEE
-705 PMELYKRFRGAA
+705 PMELYKRFRGAE
-717 PNADAMLRGRGL
+717 PNPDAMLHGRGL

>member
-1 MKKVLFA
+1 
-8 MMATA
+8 MATTI
-13 VALAS
+13 ALAS
-18 CNERENPLL
+18 CSKRQNPLIVEP
-27 SASATGEFSAPEFS
+27 SGTFSAPEFS

-53 EAFKQQKA
+53 EAFRQQKT
-61 EIDAIADN
+61 EIDAIASN
-69 AEAPTFAN
+69 AEEPTYAN

-102 DADDVTKETE
+102 DADSVMKKTE
-112 KVITPM
+112 EIITPM

-129 DRLFQRV
+129 ERLFQRV

-142 RATLGLTREQEVVL
+142 SSSLGLTREQEMVL

-170 NDQQK
+170 NAEQK
-175 AELVEIDKK
+175 AELVEIDKE

-191 FGDNSLAETNA
+191 FGNNSLAETNA
-202 YTLNITDEADLAG
+202 YTLNITTEADLAG
-215 LPEAVIAAARDRA
+215 LPVSVIAAAKDRA
-228 EAAGNEGWLFTLQ
+228 EAAGKDGWLFTLQ

-260 MYLAYTMRGNNGN
+260 MYLAYTMRGNNDN
-273 EHDNKTLIKEIL
+273 ENDNKALIKQIL
-285 ELRLKKAQ
+285 SLRLRKAQ

-315 AYSLL
+315 AYNLL

-340 LLTADLAARADAV
+340 LLTADLAARAAEIQ
-353 AGDEVA
+353 GDEVA
-359 SDPQLRAWDWWYY
+359 SDPKLQAWDWWYY

-377 QQRYALDE
+377 QQRFALDE
-385 KELKPYFS
+385 SEIKPYFS
-393 LDNVRKGAFM
+393 LENVRKGAFM
-403 VAGKLFGVSFKPLTV
+403 VAGKLYGLSFKPLTV
-418 AGYPQAPKGAEGKD
+418 AG
-432 AQLAPDVYHPE
+432 QLNSSENPETTSIPVPDVYHPE

-475 MNNIFEAVHLDG
+475 MNNFFDAVHLDG
-487 LNQDPMIVNVTNF
+487 VDQDPMIVNVCNF
-500 TTPTGDT
+500 TTPSGNT

-526 THGYLT
+526 THGFLT
-532 KCHYPMVSGTNVARD
+532 KCKYPMVSGTSVARD

-569 AHHYQTGEVIP
+569 ACHYQTGEPIP
-580 DSLIEKLQRAGNFN
+580 DSLIAKLQSVGNFN

-603 AAALLDLECHLLDNY
+603 AAALLDMECHMLDNY
-618 DDFEA
+618 DNFEA
-623 GAFEQAVADKIGLI
+623 GAFEKAVADKIGLI

-668 VLDADAYEAFKECG
+668 VLDADAFEAYKESG
-682 DVLSEEKG
+682 NVLNEELG
-690 RSFRKNILEMGGSEE
+690 RSFRRNILEMGGSEE
-705 PMELYKRFRGAA
+705 PMELYKRFRGSA
-717 PNADAMLRGRGL
+717 PNPDAMLRGRGL

>member
-1 MKKVLFA
+1 
-8 MMATA
+8 MATTI
-13 VALAS
+13 ALAS
-18 CNERENPLL
+18 CSKRQNPLIVEP
-27 SASATGEFSAPEFS
+27 TGTFSAPEFS

-53 EAFKQQKA
+53 EAFRQQKT
-61 EIDAIADN
+61 EIDAIASN
-69 AEAPTFAN
+69 AEESTYAN

-102 DADDVTKETE
+102 DADSVMKKTE
-112 KVITPM
+112 EIITPM

-129 DRLFQRV
+129 ERLFQRV

-142 RATLGLTREQEVVL
+142 SSSLGLTREQEMVL

-170 NDQQK
+170 NAEQK
-175 AELVEIDKK
+175 AELVEIDKE

-191 FGDNSLAETNA
+191 FGNNSLAETNA
-202 YTLNITDEADLAG
+202 YTLNITTEADLAG
-215 LPEAVIAAARDRA
+215 LPVSVIAAAKDRA
-228 EAAGNEGWLFTLQ
+228 EAAGKDGWLFTLQ

-260 MYLAYTMRGNNGN
+260 MYLAYTMRGNNDN
-273 EHDNKTLIKEIL
+273 ENDNKALIKQIL
-285 ELRLKKAQ
+285 SLRLRKAQ

-315 AYSLL
+315 AYNLL

-340 LLTADLAARADAV
+340 LLTADLAARAAEIQ
-353 AGDEVA
+353 GDEVA
-359 SDPQLRAWDWWYY
+359 SDPKLQAWDWWYY

-377 QQRYALDE
+377 QQRFALDE
-385 KELKPYFS
+385 SEIKPYFS
-393 LDNVRKGAFM
+393 LENVRKGAFM
-403 VAGKLFGVSFKPLTV
+403 VAGKLYGLSFKPLTV
-418 AGYPQAPKGAEGKD
+418 AG
-432 AQLAPDVYHPE
+432 QLNSSENPETASIPAPDVYHPE

-475 MNNIFEAVHLDG
+475 MNNIFDAVHLDG
-487 LNQDPMIVNVTNF
+487 VDQDPMIVNVCNF
-500 TTPTGDT
+500 TTPSGNT

-526 THGYLT
+526 THGFLT
-532 KCHYPMVSGTNVARD
+532 KCKYPMVSGTSVARD

-569 AHHYQTGEVIP
+569 ACHYQTGEPIP
-580 DSLIEKLQRAGNFN
+580 DSLIAKLQSVGNFN

-603 AAALLDLECHLLDNY
+603 AAALLDMECHMLDNY
-618 DDFEA
+618 DNFEA
-623 GAFEQAVADKIGLI
+623 GAFEKAVADKIGLI

-668 VLDADAYEAFKECG
+668 VLDADAFEAYKESG
-682 DVLSEEKG
+682 DVLNEELG
-690 RSFRKNILEMGGSEE
+690 RSFRRNILEMGGSEE
-705 PMELYKRFRGAA
+705 PMELYKRFRGSA
-717 PNADAMLRGRGL
+717 PNPDAMLRGRGL

>member
-1 MKKVLFA
+1 MKKLVII
-8 MMATA
+8 MAT
-13 VALAS
+13 VIFALSS
-18 CNERENPLL
+18 CNKRQNPLMQP
-27 SASATGEFSAPEFS
+27 SGDAFGAPEFD

-61 EIDAIADN
+61 EIDAIAKN
-69 AEAPTFAN
+69 SEAPTYEN
-77 TIDALEKSGR
+77 TIDALEKSGQ
-87 LLAYVNGIFMNVNET
+87 LLSHVSGIFMNVNET
-102 DADDVTKETE
+102 DADDTMKETE
-112 KVITPM
+112 KIITPM

-129 DRLFQRV
+129 EPLFQRV
-136 KSLYDQ
+136 KTLYDNQ
-142 RATLGLTREQEVVL
+142 STLGLTREQEVVL

-170 NDQQK
+170 SAEQK
-175 AELVEIDKK
+175 AELVEIDKQ

-202 YTLNITDEADLAG
+202 YTLNITDTKDLSG
-215 LPEAVIAAARDRA
+215 LPEAVVAAAKDRA
-228 EAAGNEGWLFTLQ
+228 EAAGKDGWLFTLQ
-241 KPSWEPFLQYA
+241 IPSWEPFMQYA

-260 MYLAYTMRGNNGN
+260 MFLAYTMRGNNDN
-273 EHDNKTLIKEIL
+273 EHDNKALIKQIL
-285 ELRLKKAQ
+285 ELRLRKAK
-293 LFGYKTFADY
+293 LFGYDTFADY

-315 AYSLL
+315 AYNLL
-320 MTIWEPAIVRAKEE
+320 MTIWEPAIVRAKQE
-334 AADLQQ
+334 AIDLQE
-340 LLTADLAARADAV
+340 LLTADLAANADAI

-359 SDPQLRAWDWWYY
+359 SDPVLRGWDWRYY

-393 LDNVRKGAFM
+393 LENVRKGAFM
-403 VAGKLFGVSFKPLTV
+403 VANKLYGVSFKPLTV
-418 AGYPQAPKGAEGKD
+418 AGFPNAPETTEGNVD
-432 AQLAPDVYHPE
+432 ATMPDVYNPE

-475 MNNIFEAVHLDG
+475 MNNIYEAVHLDG
-487 LNQDPMIVNVTNF
+487 RDQDPMIVNVCNF

-526 THGYLT
+526 THGFLT

-569 AHHYQTGEVIP
+569 AFHYQTGEVIP
-580 DSLIEKLQRAGNFN
+580 DSLIAKMQNAGNFN

-603 AAALLDLECHLLDNY
+603 AAALLDIECHMLTNY

-623 GAFEQAVADKIGLI
+623 GAFEKAVTEKIGLI
-637 PEIAFRYRST
+637 PEIPFRYRST

-668 VLDADAYEAFKECG
+668 VLDADAFEAYKESG
-682 DVLSEEKG
+682 NVLNEALG
-690 RSFRKNILEMGGSEE
+690 RSFRRNVLEMGGSEE
-705 PMELYKRFRGAA
+705 PMELYKRFRGAE
-717 PNADAMLRGRGL
+717 PNPDAMLHGRGL

>member
-1 MKKVLFA
+1 MKKLVII
-8 MMATA
+8 MAT
-13 VALAS
+13 VIFALSS
-18 CNERENPLL
+18 CNKRQNPLMQP
-27 SASATGEFSAPEFS
+27 SGDAFGAPEFD

-61 EIDAIADN
+61 EIDAIAKN
-69 AEAPTFAN
+69 SEAPTYEN
-77 TIDALEKSGR
+77 TIDALEKSGQ
-87 LLAYVNGIFMNVNET
+87 LLSHVSGIFMNVNET
-102 DADDVTKETE
+102 DADDTMKETE
-112 KVITPM
+112 KIITPM

-129 DRLFQRV
+129 EPLFQRV
-136 KSLYDQ
+136 KTLYDNQ
-142 RATLGLTREQEVVL
+142 STLGLTREQEVVL

-170 NDQQK
+170 SAEQK
-175 AELVEIDKK
+175 AELVEIDKQ

-202 YTLNITDEADLAG
+202 YTLNITDTKDLSG
-215 LPEAVIAAARDRA
+215 LPEAVVAAAKDRA
-228 EAAGNEGWLFTLQ
+228 EAAGKDGWLFTLQ
-241 KPSWEPFLQYA
+241 IPSWEPFMQYA

-260 MYLAYTMRGNNGN
+260 MFLAYTMRGNNDN
-273 EHDNKTLIKEIL
+273 EHDNKAFIKQIL
-285 ELRLKKAQ
+285 ELRLRKAK
-293 LFGYKTFADY
+293 LFGYDTFADY

-315 AYSLL
+315 AYNLL
-320 MTIWEPAIVRAKEE
+320 MTIWEPAIARAKQE
-334 AADLQQ
+334 AIDLQE
-340 LLTADLAARADAV
+340 LLTADLAANADAI

-359 SDPQLRAWDWWYY
+359 SDPVLRGWDWRYY

-393 LDNVRKGAFM
+393 LENVRKGAFM
-403 VAGKLFGVSFKPLTV
+403 VANKLYGVSFKPLTV
-418 AGYPQAPKGAEGKD
+418 AGFPNAPETTEGNVD
-432 AQLAPDVYHPE
+432 ATMPDVYNPE

-475 MNNIFEAVHLDG
+475 MNNIYEAVHLDG
-487 LNQDPMIVNVTNF
+487 RDQDPMIVNVCNF

-526 THGYLT
+526 THGFLT

-569 AHHYQTGEVIP
+569 AFHYQTGEVIP
-580 DSLIEKLQRAGNFN
+580 DSLIAKMQNAGNFN

-603 AAALLDLECHLLDNY
+603 AAALLDIECHMLTNY

-623 GAFEQAVADKIGLI
+623 GAFEKAVTEKIGLI
-637 PEIAFRYRST
+637 PEIPFRYRST

-668 VLDADAYEAFKECG
+668 VLDADAFEAYKESG
-682 DVLSEEKG
+682 NVLNEALG
-690 RSFRKNILEMGGSEE
+690 RSFRRNVLEMGGSEE
-705 PMELYKRFRGAA
+705 PMELYKRFRGAE
-717 PNADAMLRGRGL
+717 PNPDAMLHGRGL

>member
-1 MKKVLFA
+1 MKKLVIIMATVLFA
-8 MMATA
+8 
-13 VALAS
+13 LSS
-18 CNERENPLL
+18 CNKRQNPLMQP
-27 SASATGEFSAPEFS
+27 SGDAFGAPEFD

-61 EIDAIADN
+61 EIDAIAKN
-69 AEAPTFAN
+69 SEAPTYEN
-77 TIDALEKSGR
+77 TIDALEKSGQ
-87 LLAYVNGIFMNVNET
+87 LLSHVSGIFMNVNET
-102 DADDVTKETE
+102 DADDTMKETE
-112 KVITPM
+112 KIITPM

-129 DRLFQRV
+129 EPLFQRV
-136 KSLYDQ
+136 KTLYDNQ
-142 RATLGLTREQEVVL
+142 STLGLTREQEVVL

-170 NDQQK
+170 SAEQK
-175 AELVEIDKK
+175 AELVEIDKQ

-202 YTLNITDEADLAG
+202 YTLNITDTKDLSG
-215 LPEAVIAAARDRA
+215 LPEAVVAAAKDRA
-228 EAAGNEGWLFTLQ
+228 EAAGKDGWLFTLQ
-241 KPSWEPFLQYA
+241 IPSWEPFMQYA

-260 MYLAYTMRGNNGN
+260 MFLAYTMRGNNDN
-273 EHDNKTLIKEIL
+273 EHDNKALIKQIL
-285 ELRLKKAQ
+285 ELRLRKAK
-293 LFGYKTFADY
+293 LFGYDTFADY

-315 AYSLL
+315 AYNLL
-320 MTIWEPAIVRAKEE
+320 MTIWEPAIARAKQE
-334 AADLQQ
+334 AIDLQE
-340 LLTADLAARADAV
+340 LLTADLAANADAI

-359 SDPQLRAWDWWYY
+359 SDPVLRGWDWRYY

-393 LDNVRKGAFM
+393 LENVRKGAFM
-403 VAGKLFGVSFKPLTV
+403 VANKLYGVSFKPLTV
-418 AGYPQAPKGAEGKD
+418 AGFPNAPETTEGNVD
-432 AQLAPDVYHPE
+432 ATMPDVYNPE

-475 MNNIFEAVHLDG
+475 MNNIYEAVHLDG
-487 LNQDPMIVNVTNF
+487 RDQDPMIVNVCNF

-526 THGYLT
+526 THGFLT

-558 WAVEPEVMKQY
+558 WAIEPEVMKQY
-569 AHHYQTGEVIP
+569 AFHYQTGEVIP
-580 DSLIEKLQRAGNFN
+580 DSLIAKMQNAGNFN

-603 AAALLDLECHLLDNY
+603 AAALLDIECHMLTNY

-623 GAFEQAVADKIGLI
+623 SAFEKAVTEKIGLI
-637 PEIAFRYRST
+637 PEIPFRYRST

-668 VLDADAYEAFKECG
+668 VLDADAFEAYKESG
-682 DVLSEEKG
+682 NVLNEELG
-690 RSFRKNILEMGGSEE
+690 RSFRRNVLEMGGSEE
-705 PMELYKRFRGAA
+705 PMELYKRFRGAE
-717 PNADAMLRGRGL
+717 PNPDAMLHGRGL

>member
-1 MKKVLFA
+1 MKKLVII
-8 MMATA
+8 MAT
-13 VALAS
+13 VIFALSS
-18 CNERENPLL
+18 CNKRQNPLMQP
-27 SASATGEFSAPEFS
+27 SGDAFGAPEFD

-53 EAFKQQKA
+53 EAFKLQKA
-61 EIDAIADN
+61 EIDAIAKN
-69 AEAPTFAN
+69 SEAPTYEN
-77 TIDALEKSGR
+77 TIDALEKSGQ
-87 LLAYVNGIFMNVNET
+87 LLSHVSGIFMNVNET
-102 DADDVTKETE
+102 DADDTMKETE
-112 KVITPM
+112 KIITPM

-129 DRLFQRV
+129 EPLFQRV
-136 KSLYDQ
+136 KTLYDNQ
-142 RATLGLTREQEVVL
+142 STLGLTREQEVVL

-170 NDQQK
+170 SAEQK
-175 AELVEIDKK
+175 AELVEIDKQ

-202 YTLNITDEADLAG
+202 YTLNITDTKDLSG
-215 LPEAVIAAARDRA
+215 LPEAVVAAAKDRA
-228 EAAGNEGWLFTLQ
+228 EAAGKDGWLFTLQ
-241 KPSWEPFLQYA
+241 IPSWEPFMQYA

-260 MYLAYTMRGNNGN
+260 MFLAYTMRGNNDN
-273 EHDNKTLIKEIL
+273 EHDNKALIKQIL
-285 ELRLKKAQ
+285 ELRLRKAK
-293 LFGYKTFADY
+293 LFGYDTFADY

-315 AYSLL
+315 AYNLL
-320 MTIWEPAIVRAKEE
+320 MTIWEPAIARAKQE
-334 AADLQQ
+334 ATDLQE
-340 LLTADLAARADAV
+340 LLTADLAANADAI

-359 SDPQLRAWDWWYY
+359 SDPVLRGWDWRYY

-393 LDNVRKGAFM
+393 LENVRKGAFM
-403 VAGKLFGVSFKPLTV
+403 VANKLYGVSFKPLTV
-418 AGYPQAPKGAEGKD
+418 AGFPNAPETTEGNVD
-432 AQLAPDVYHPE
+432 ATMPDVYNPE

-475 MNNIFEAVHLDG
+475 MNNIYEAVHLDG
-487 LNQDPMIVNVTNF
+487 RDQDPMIVNVCNF

-526 THGYLT
+526 THGFLT

-569 AHHYQTGEVIP
+569 AFHYQTGEVIP
-580 DSLIEKLQRAGNFN
+580 DSLIAKMQNAGNFN

-603 AAALLDLECHLLDNY
+603 AAALLDIECHMLTNY

-623 GAFEQAVADKIGLI
+623 GAFEKAVTEKIGLI
-637 PEIAFRYRST
+637 PEIPFRYRST

-668 VLDADAYEAFKECG
+668 VLDADAFEAYKESG
-682 DVLSEEKG
+682 NVLNEALG
-690 RSFRKNILEMGGSEE
+690 RSFRRNVLEMGGSEE
-705 PMELYKRFRGAA
+705 PMELYKRFRGAE
-717 PNADAMLRGRGL
+717 PNPDAMLHGRGL

>member
-1 MKKVLFA
+1 MKKLVII
-8 MMATA
+8 MAT
-13 VALAS
+13 VIFALSS
-18 CNERENPLL
+18 CNKRQNPLMQP
-27 SASATGEFSAPEFS
+27 SGDAFCAPEFD

-61 EIDAIADN
+61 EIDAIAKN
-69 AEAPTFAN
+69 SEAPTYEN
-77 TIDALEKSGR
+77 TIDALEKSGQ
-87 LLAYVNGIFMNVNET
+87 LLSHVSGIFMNVNET
-102 DADDVTKETE
+102 DADDTMKETE
-112 KVITPM
+112 KIITPM

-129 DRLFQRV
+129 EPLFQRV
-136 KSLYDQ
+136 KTLYDNQ
-142 RATLGLTREQEVVL
+142 STLGLTREQEVVL

-170 NDQQK
+170 SAEQK
-175 AELVEIDKK
+175 AELVEIDKQ

-202 YTLNITDEADLAG
+202 YTLNITDTKDLSG
-215 LPEAVIAAARDRA
+215 LPEAVVAAAKDRA
-228 EAAGNEGWLFTLQ
+228 EAAGKDGWLFTLQ
-241 KPSWEPFLQYA
+241 IPSWEPFMQYA

-260 MYLAYTMRGNNGN
+260 MFLAYTMRGNNDN
-273 EHDNKTLIKEIL
+273 EHDNKALIKQIL
-285 ELRLKKAQ
+285 ELRLRKAK
-293 LFGYKTFADY
+293 LFGYDTFADY

-315 AYSLL
+315 AYNLL
-320 MTIWEPAIVRAKEE
+320 MTIWEPAIARAKQE
-334 AADLQQ
+334 ATDLQE
-340 LLTADLAARADAV
+340 LLTADLAANADAI

-359 SDPQLRAWDWWYY
+359 SDPVLRGWDWRYY

-393 LDNVRKGAFM
+393 LENVRKGAFM
-403 VAGKLFGVSFKPLTV
+403 VANKLYGVSFKPLTV
-418 AGYPQAPKGAEGKD
+418 AGFPNAPETTEGNVD
-432 AQLAPDVYHPE
+432 ATMPDVYNPE

-475 MNNIFEAVHLDG
+475 MNNIYEAVHLDG
-487 LNQDPMIVNVTNF
+487 RDQDPMIVNVCNF

-526 THGYLT
+526 THGFLT

-569 AHHYQTGEVIP
+569 AFHYQTGEVIP
-580 DSLIEKLQRAGNFN
+580 DSLIAKMQNAGNFN

-603 AAALLDLECHLLDNY
+603 AAALLDIECHMLTNY

-623 GAFEQAVADKIGLI
+623 GAFEKAVTEKIGLI
-637 PEIAFRYRST
+637 PEIPFRYRST

-668 VLDADAYEAFKECG
+668 VLDADAFEAYKESG
-682 DVLSEEKG
+682 NVLNEALG
-690 RSFRKNILEMGGSEE
+690 RSFRRNVLEMGGSEE
-705 PMELYKRFRGAA
+705 PMELYKRFRGAE
-717 PNADAMLRGRGL
+717 PNPDAMLHGRGL

>member
-1 MKKVLFA
+1 
-8 MMATA
+8 MATTI
-13 VALAS
+13 ALAS
-18 CNERENPLL
+18 CSKRQNPLIVEP
-27 SASATGEFSAPEFS
+27 TGTFSAPEFC

-53 EAFKQQKA
+53 EAFRQQKT
-61 EIDAIADN
+61 EIDAIASN
-69 AEAPTFAN
+69 AEEPTYAN

-102 DADDVTKETE
+102 DADSVMKKTE
-112 KVITPM
+112 EIITPM

-129 DRLFQRV
+129 ERLFQRV

-142 RATLGLTREQEVVL
+142 SSSLGLTREQEMVL

-170 NDQQK
+170 NAEQK
-175 AELVEIDKK
+175 AELVEIDKE

-191 FGDNSLAETNA
+191 FGNNSLAETNA
-202 YTLNITDEADLAG
+202 YTLNITTEADLAG
-215 LPEAVIAAARDRA
+215 LPESVIAAAKDRA
-228 EAAGNEGWLFTLQ
+228 EAAGKDGWLFTLQ

-260 MYLAYTMRGNNGN
+260 MYLAYTMRGNNDN
-273 EHDNKTLIKEIL
+273 ENDNKALIKQIL
-285 ELRLKKAQ
+285 SLRLRKAQ
-293 LFGYKTFADY
+293 LFGYKAFADY

-315 AYSLL
+315 AYNLL

-340 LLTADLAARADAV
+340 LLTADLAARAAEIQ
-353 AGDEVA
+353 GDEVA
-359 SDPQLRAWDWWYY
+359 SDPKLQAWDWWYY

-377 QQRYALDE
+377 QQRFALDE
-385 KELKPYFS
+385 SEIKPYFS
-393 LDNVRKGAFM
+393 LENVRKGAFM
-403 VAGKLFGVSFKPLTV
+403 VAGKLYGLSFKPLTV
-418 AGYPQAPKGAEGKD
+418 AG
-432 AQLAPDVYHPE
+432 QLNSSENPEMTSIPVPDVYHPE

-466 RATKRAGAW
+466 RATKRVGAW
-475 MNNIFEAVHLDG
+475 MNNIFDAVHLDG
-487 LNQDPMIVNVTNF
+487 VDQDPMIVNVCNF
-500 TTPTGDT
+500 TIPSGNT

-526 THGYLT
+526 THGFLT
-532 KCHYPMVSGTNVARD
+532 KCKYPMVSGTSVARD

-569 AHHYQTGEVIP
+569 ACHYQTGEPIP
-580 DSLIEKLQRAGNFN
+580 DSLIAKLQSVGNFN

-603 AAALLDLECHLLDNY
+603 AAALLDMECHMLDNY
-618 DDFEA
+618 DNFEA
-623 GAFEQAVADKIGLI
+623 GAFEKAVADKIGLI

-668 VLDADAYEAFKECG
+668 VLDADAFEAYKESG
-682 DVLSEEKG
+682 DVLNEELG
-690 RSFRKNILEMGGSEE
+690 RSFRRNILEMGGSEE
-705 PMELYKRFRGAA
+705 PMELYKRFRGSA
-717 PNADAMLRGRGL
+717 PNPDAMLRGRGL

>member
-1 MKKVLFA
+1 MKKLVII
-8 MMATA
+8 MAT
-13 VALAS
+13 VIFALSS
-18 CNERENPLL
+18 CNKRQNPLMQP
-27 SASATGEFSAPEFS
+27 SGDAFGAPEFD

-53 EAFKQQKA
+53 EAFRQQKA
-61 EIDAIADN
+61 EIDAIAKN
-69 AEAPTFAN
+69 SEAPTYEN
-77 TIDALEKSGR
+77 TIDALEKSGQ
-87 LLAYVNGIFMNVNET
+87 LLSHVSGIFMNVNET
-102 DADDVTKETE
+102 DADDTMKETE
-112 KVITPM
+112 KIITPM

-129 DRLFQRV
+129 EPLFQRV
-136 KSLYDQ
+136 KTLYDNQ
-142 RATLGLTREQEVVL
+142 STLGLTREQEVVL

-170 NDQQK
+170 SAEQK
-175 AELVEIDKK
+175 AELVEIDKQ

-202 YTLNITDEADLAG
+202 YTLNITDTKDLSG
-215 LPEAVIAAARDRA
+215 LPEAVVAAAKDRA
-228 EAAGNEGWLFTLQ
+228 EAAGKDGWLFTLQ
-241 KPSWEPFLQYA
+241 IPSWEPFMQYA

-260 MYLAYTMRGNNGN
+260 MFLAYTMRGNNDN
-273 EHDNKTLIKEIL
+273 EHDNKALIKQIL
-285 ELRLKKAQ
+285 ELRLRKAK
-293 LFGYKTFADY
+293 LFGYDTFADY

-315 AYSLL
+315 AYNLL
-320 MTIWEPAIVRAKEE
+320 MTIWEPAIARAKQE
-334 AADLQQ
+334 ATDLQE
-340 LLTADLAARADAV
+340 LLTADLAANADAI

-359 SDPQLRAWDWWYY
+359 SDPVLRGWDWRYY

-393 LDNVRKGAFM
+393 LENVRKGAFM
-403 VAGKLFGVSFKPLTV
+403 VANKLYGVSFKPLTV
-418 AGYPQAPKGAEGKD
+418 AGFPNAPETTEGNVD
-432 AQLAPDVYHPE
+432 ATMPDVYNPE

-475 MNNIFEAVHLDG
+475 MNNIYEAVHLDG
-487 LNQDPMIVNVTNF
+487 RDQDPMIVNVCNF

-526 THGYLT
+526 THGFLT
-532 KCHYPMVSGTNVARD
+532 KCHYPIVSGTNVARD

-569 AHHYQTGEVIP
+569 AFHYQTGEVIP
-580 DSLIEKLQRAGNFN
+580 DSLIAKMQNAGNFN

-603 AAALLDLECHLLDNY
+603 AAALLDIECHMLTNY

-623 GAFEQAVADKIGLI
+623 GAFEKAVTEKIGLI
-637 PEIAFRYRST
+637 PEIPFRYRST

-668 VLDADAYEAFKECG
+668 VLDADAFEAYKESG
-682 DVLSEEKG
+682 NVLNEALG
-690 RSFRKNILEMGGSEE
+690 RSFRRNVLEMGGSEE
-705 PMELYKRFRGAA
+705 PMELYKRFRGAE
-717 PNADAMLRGRGL
+717 PNPDAMLHGRGL

>member
-1 MKKVLFA
+1 MKKLVII
-8 MMATA
+8 MAT
-13 VALAS
+13 VIFALSS
-18 CNERENPLL
+18 CNKRQNPLMQP
-27 SASATGEFSAPEFS
+27 SGDAFGAPEFD

-61 EIDAIADN
+61 EIDAIAKN
-69 AEAPTFAN
+69 SEAPTYEN
-77 TIDALEKSGR
+77 TIDALEKSGQ
-87 LLAYVNGIFMNVNET
+87 LLSHVSGIFMNVNET
-102 DADDVTKETE
+102 DADDTMKETE
-112 KVITPM
+112 KIITPM

-129 DRLFQRV
+129 EPLFQRV
-136 KSLYDQ
+136 KTLYDNQ
-142 RATLGLTREQEVVL
+142 STLGLTREQEVVL

-170 NDQQK
+170 SAEQK
-175 AELVEIDKK
+175 AELVEIDKQ

-202 YTLNITDEADLAG
+202 YTLNITDTKDLSG
-215 LPEAVIAAARDRA
+215 LPEAVVAAAKDRA
-228 EAAGNEGWLFTLQ
+228 EAAGKDGWLFTLQ
-241 KPSWEPFLQYA
+241 IPSWEPFMQYA

-260 MYLAYTMRGNNGN
+260 MFLAYTMRGNNDN
-273 EHDNKTLIKEIL
+273 EHDNKALIKQIL
-285 ELRLKKAQ
+285 ELRLRKAK
-293 LFGYKTFADY
+293 LFGYDTFADY

-315 AYSLL
+315 AYNLL
-320 MTIWEPAIVRAKEE
+320 MTIWEPAIARAKQE
-334 AADLQQ
+334 AIDLQE
-340 LLTADLAARADAV
+340 LLTADLAANADAI

-359 SDPQLRAWDWWYY
+359 SDPVLRGWDWRYY

-393 LDNVRKGAFM
+393 LENVRKGAFL
-403 VAGKLFGVSFKPLTV
+403 VANKLYGVSFKPLTV
-418 AGYPQAPKGAEGKD
+418 AGFPNAPETTEGNVD
-432 AQLAPDVYHPE
+432 ATMPDVYNPE

-475 MNNIFEAVHLDG
+475 MNNIYEAVHLDG
-487 LNQDPMIVNVTNF
+487 RDQDPMIVNVCNF

-526 THGYLT
+526 THGFLT

-569 AHHYQTGEVIP
+569 AFHYQTGEVIP
-580 DSLIEKLQRAGNFN
+580 DSLIAKMQNAGNFN

-603 AAALLDLECHLLDNY
+603 AAALLDIECHMLTNY

-623 GAFEQAVADKIGLI
+623 GAFEKAVTEKIGLI
-637 PEIAFRYRST
+637 PEIPFRYRST

-668 VLDADAYEAFKECG
+668 VLDADAFEAYKESG
-682 DVLSEEKG
+682 NVLNEALG
-690 RSFRKNILEMGGSEE
+690 RSFRRNVLEMGGSEE
-705 PMELYKRFRGAA
+705 PMELYKRFRGAE
-717 PNADAMLRGRGL
+717 PNPDAMLHGRGL

>member
-1 MKKVLFA
+1 
-8 MMATA
+8 MATTI
-13 VALAS
+13 ALAS
-18 CNERENPLL
+18 CSKRQNPLIVEP
-27 SASATGEFSAPEFS
+27 SGTFSAPEFS

-53 EAFKQQKA
+53 EAFRQQKT
-61 EIDAIADN
+61 EIDAIASN
-69 AEAPTFAN
+69 AEESTYAN

-102 DADDVTKETE
+102 DADSVMKKTE
-112 KVITPM
+112 EIITPM

-129 DRLFQRV
+129 ERLFQRV

-142 RATLGLTREQEVVL
+142 SSSLGLTREQEMVL

-170 NDQQK
+170 NAEQK
-175 AELVEIDKK
+175 AELVEIDKE

-191 FGDNSLAETNA
+191 FGNNSLAETNA
-202 YTLNITDEADLAG
+202 YTLNITTEADLAG
-215 LPEAVIAAARDRA
+215 LPVSVIAAAKDRA
-228 EAAGNEGWLFTLQ
+228 EAAGKDGWLFTLQ

-260 MYLAYTMRGNNGN
+260 MYLAYTMRGNNDN
-273 EHDNKTLIKEIL
+273 ENDNKALIKQIL
-285 ELRLKKAQ
+285 SLRLRKAQ

-315 AYSLL
+315 AYNLL

-340 LLTADLAARADAV
+340 LLTADLAARAAEIQ
-353 AGDEVA
+353 GDEVA
-359 SDPQLRAWDWWYY
+359 SDPKLQAWDWWYY

-377 QQRYALDE
+377 QQRFALDE
-385 KELKPYFS
+385 SEIKPYFS
-393 LDNVRKGAFM
+393 LENVRKGAFM
-403 VAGKLFGVSFKPLTV
+403 VAGKLYGLSFKPLTV
-418 AGYPQAPKGAEGKD
+418 AG
-432 AQLAPDVYHPE
+432 QLNSSENPETTSIPVPDVYHPE

-475 MNNIFEAVHLDG
+475 MNNFFDAVHLDG
-487 LNQDPMIVNVTNF
+487 VDQDPMIVNVCNF
-500 TTPTGDT
+500 TTPSGNT

-526 THGYLT
+526 THGFLT
-532 KCHYPMVSGTNVARD
+532 KCKYPMVSGTSVARD

-569 AHHYQTGEVIP
+569 ACHYQTGEPIP
-580 DSLIEKLQRAGNFN
+580 DSLIAKLQSVGNFN

-603 AAALLDLECHLLDNY
+603 AAALLDMECHMLDNY
-618 DDFEA
+618 DNFEA
-623 GAFEQAVADKIGLI
+623 GAFEKAVADKIGLI

-668 VLDADAYEAFKECG
+668 VLDADAFEAYKESG
-682 DVLSEEKG
+682 NVLNEELG
-690 RSFRKNILEMGGSEE
+690 RSFRRNILEMGGSEE
-705 PMELYKRFRGAA
+705 PMELYKRFRGSA
-717 PNADAMLRGRGL
+717 PNPDAMLRGRGL

>member
-1 MKKVLFA
+1 
-8 MMATA
+8 MATTI
-13 VALAS
+13 ALAS
-18 CNERENPLL
+18 CSKRQNPLIVEL
-27 SASATGEFSAPEFS
+27 SGTFSAPEFS

-53 EAFKQQKA
+53 EAFRQQKT
-61 EIDAIADN
+61 EIDAIASN
-69 AEAPTFAN
+69 AEEPTYAN

-102 DADDVTKETE
+102 DADSVMKKTE
-112 KVITPM
+112 EIITPM

-129 DRLFQRV
+129 ERLFQRV

-142 RATLGLTREQEVVL
+142 SSSLGLTREQEMVL

-170 NDQQK
+170 NAEQK
-175 AELVEIDKK
+175 AELVEIDKE

-191 FGDNSLAETNA
+191 FGNNSLAETNA
-202 YTLNITDEADLAG
+202 YTLNITTEADLAG
-215 LPEAVIAAARDRA
+215 LPESVIAAAKDRA
-228 EAAGNEGWLFTLQ
+228 EAAGKDGWLFTLQ

-260 MYLAYTMRGNNGN
+260 MYLAYTMRGNNDN
-273 EHDNKTLIKEIL
+273 ENDNKALIKQIL
-285 ELRLKKAQ
+285 SLRLRKAQ

-315 AYSLL
+315 AYNLL

-340 LLTADLAARADAV
+340 LLTADLAARAAEIQ
-353 AGDEVA
+353 GDEVA
-359 SDPQLRAWDWWYY
+359 SDPKLQAWDWWYY

-377 QQRYALDE
+377 QQRFALDE
-385 KELKPYFS
+385 SEIKPYFS
-393 LDNVRKGAFM
+393 LENVRKGAFM
-403 VAGKLFGVSFKPLTV
+403 VAGKLYGLSFKPLTV
-418 AGYPQAPKGAEGKD
+418 AG
-432 AQLAPDVYHPE
+432 QLNSSENPETTSIPVPDVYHPE

-475 MNNIFEAVHLDG
+475 MNNIFDAVHLDG
-487 LNQDPMIVNVTNF
+487 VDQDPMIVNVCNF
-500 TTPTGDT
+500 TTPSGNT

-526 THGYLT
+526 THGFLT
-532 KCHYPMVSGTNVARD
+532 KCKYPMVSGTSVARD

-569 AHHYQTGEVIP
+569 ACHYQTGEPIP
-580 DSLIEKLQRAGNFN
+580 DSLIAKLQSVGNFN
-594 SGFETTELV
+594 SGFETAELV
-603 AAALLDLECHLLDNY
+603 AAALLDMECHMLDNY
-618 DDFEA
+618 DNFEA
-623 GAFEQAVADKIGLI
+623 GAFEKAVADKIGLI

-668 VLDADAYEAFKECG
+668 VLDADAFEAYKESG
-682 DVLSEEKG
+682 DVLNEELG
-690 RSFRKNILEMGGSEE
+690 RSFRRNILEMGGSEE
-705 PMELYKRFRGAA
+705 PMELYKRFRGSA
-717 PNADAMLRGRGL
+717 PNPDAMLRGRGL

>member
-1 MKKVLFA
+1 MKKLVII
-8 MMATA
+8 MAT
-13 VALAS
+13 VIFALSS
-18 CNERENPLL
+18 CNKRQNPLMQP
-27 SASATGEFSAPEFS
+27 SSDAFGAPEFD

-61 EIDAIADN
+61 EIDAIAKN
-69 AEAPTFAN
+69 SEAPTYEN
-77 TIDALEKSGR
+77 TIDALEKSGQ
-87 LLAYVNGIFMNVNET
+87 LLSHVSGIFMNVNET
-102 DADDVTKETE
+102 DADDTMKETE
-112 KVITPM
+112 KIITPM

-129 DRLFQRV
+129 EPLFQRV
-136 KSLYDQ
+136 KTLYDNQ
-142 RATLGLTREQEVVL
+142 STLGLTREQEVVL

-170 NDQQK
+170 SAEQK
-175 AELVEIDKK
+175 AELVEIDKQ

-202 YTLNITDEADLAG
+202 YTLNITDTKDLSG
-215 LPEAVIAAARDRA
+215 LPEAVVAAAKDRA
-228 EAAGNEGWLFTLQ
+228 EAAGKDGWLFTLQ
-241 KPSWEPFLQYA
+241 IPSWEPFMQYA

-260 MYLAYTMRGNNGN
+260 MFLAYTMRGNNDN
-273 EHDNKTLIKEIL
+273 EHDNKALIKQIL
-285 ELRLKKAQ
+285 ELRLRKAK
-293 LFGYKTFADY
+293 LFGYDTFADY

-315 AYSLL
+315 AYNLL
-320 MTIWEPAIVRAKEE
+320 MTIWEPAIARAKQE
-334 AADLQQ
+334 AIDLQE
-340 LLTADLAARADAV
+340 LLTADLAANADAI

-359 SDPQLRAWDWWYY
+359 SDPVLRGWDWRYY

-393 LDNVRKGAFM
+393 LENVRKGAFM
-403 VAGKLFGVSFKPLTV
+403 VANKLYGVSFKPLTV
-418 AGYPQAPKGAEGKD
+418 AGFPNAPETTEGNVD
-432 AQLAPDVYHPE
+432 ATMPDVYNPE

-475 MNNIFEAVHLDG
+475 MNNIYEAVHLDG
-487 LNQDPMIVNVTNF
+487 RDQDPMIVNVCNF

-526 THGYLT
+526 THGFLT
-532 KCHYPMVSGTNVARD
+532 KCHYPIVSGTNVARD

-569 AHHYQTGEVIP
+569 AFHYQTGEVIP
-580 DSLIEKLQRAGNFN
+580 DSLIAKMQNAGNFN

-603 AAALLDLECHLLDNY
+603 AAALLDIECHMLTNY

-623 GAFEQAVADKIGLI
+623 GAFEKAVTEKIGLI
-637 PEIAFRYRST
+637 PEIPFRYRST

-668 VLDADAYEAFKECG
+668 VLDADAFEAYKESG
-682 DVLSEEKG
+682 NVLNEALG
-690 RSFRKNILEMGGSEE
+690 RSFRRNVLEMGGSEE
-705 PMELYKRFRGAA
+705 PMELYKRFRGAE
-717 PNADAMLRGRGL
+717 PNPDAMLHGRGL

>member
-1 MKKVLFA
+1 
-8 MMATA
+8 MATTI
-13 VALAS
+13 ALAS
-18 CNERENPLL
+18 CSKRQNPLIVEP
-27 SASATGEFSAPEFS
+27 SGTFSAPEFS

-53 EAFKQQKA
+53 EAFRQQKA
-61 EIDAIADN
+61 EIDAIASN
-69 AEAPTFAN
+69 AEEPTYAN

-102 DADDVTKETE
+102 DADSVMKKTE
-112 KVITPM
+112 EIITPM

-129 DRLFQRV
+129 ERLFQRV

-142 RATLGLTREQEVVL
+142 SSSLGLTREQEMVL

-170 NDQQK
+170 NAEQK
-175 AELVEIDKK
+175 AELVEIDKE

-191 FGDNSLAETNA
+191 FGNNSLAETNA
-202 YTLNITDEADLAG
+202 YTLNITTEADLAG
-215 LPEAVIAAARDRA
+215 LPESVIAAAKDRA
-228 EAAGNEGWLFTLQ
+228 EAAGKDGWLFTLQ

-260 MYLAYTMRGNNGN
+260 MYLAYTMRGNNDN
-273 EHDNKTLIKEIL
+273 ENDNKALIKQIL
-285 ELRLKKAQ
+285 SLRLRKAQ

-315 AYSLL
+315 AYNLL

-340 LLTADLAARADAV
+340 LLTADLAARAAEIQ
-353 AGDEVA
+353 GDEVA
-359 SDPQLRAWDWWYY
+359 SDPKLQAWDWWYY

-377 QQRYALDE
+377 QQRFALDE
-385 KELKPYFS
+385 SEIKPYFS
-393 LDNVRKGAFM
+393 LENVRKGAFM
-403 VAGKLFGVSFKPLTV
+403 VAGKLYGLSFKPLTV
-418 AGYPQAPKGAEGKD
+418 AG
-432 AQLAPDVYHPE
+432 QLNSSENPETTSIPVPDVYHPE

-475 MNNIFEAVHLDG
+475 MNNIFDAVHLDG
-487 LNQDPMIVNVTNF
+487 VDQDPMIVNVCNF
-500 TTPTGDT
+500 TTPSGNT

-526 THGYLT
+526 THGFLT
-532 KCHYPMVSGTNVARD
+532 KCKYPMVSGTSVARD

-569 AHHYQTGEVIP
+569 ACHYQTGEPIP
-580 DSLIEKLQRAGNFN
+580 DSLIAKLQSVGNFN

-603 AAALLDLECHLLDNY
+603 AAALLDMECHMLDNY
-618 DDFEA
+618 DNFEA
-623 GAFEQAVADKIGLI
+623 GAFEKAVADKIGLI

-668 VLDADAYEAFKECG
+668 VLDADAFEAYKESG
-682 DVLSEEKG
+682 DVLNEELG
-690 RSFRKNILEMGGSEE
+690 RSFRRNILEMGGSEE
-705 PMELYKRFRGAA
+705 PMELYKRFRGSA
-717 PNADAMLRGRGL
+717 PNPDAMLRGRGL

>member
-1 MKKVLFA
+1 
-8 MMATA
+8 MATTI
-13 VALAS
+13 ALAS
-18 CNERENPLL
+18 CSKRQNPLIVEP
-27 SASATGEFSAPEFS
+27 TGTFSAPEFS

-53 EAFKQQKA
+53 EAFRQQKT
-61 EIDAIADN
+61 EIDAIASN
-69 AEAPTFAN
+69 AEEPTYAN

-102 DADDVTKETE
+102 DADSVMKKTE
-112 KVITPM
+112 EIITPM

-129 DRLFQRV
+129 ERLFQRV

-142 RATLGLTREQEVVL
+142 SSSLGLTREQEMVL

-170 NDQQK
+170 NAEQK
-175 AELVEIDKK
+175 AELVEIDKE

-191 FGDNSLAETNA
+191 FGNNSLAETNA
-202 YTLNITDEADLAG
+202 YTLNITTEADLAG
-215 LPEAVIAAARDRA
+215 LPESVIAAAKDRA
-228 EAAGNEGWLFTLQ
+228 EAAGKDGWLFTLQ

-260 MYLAYTMRGNNGN
+260 MYLAYTMRGNNDN
-273 EHDNKTLIKEIL
+273 ENDNKALIKQIL
-285 ELRLKKAQ
+285 SLRLRKAQ

-315 AYSLL
+315 AYNLL

-340 LLTADLAARADAV
+340 LLTADLAARAAEIQ
-353 AGDEVA
+353 GDEVA
-359 SDPQLRAWDWWYY
+359 SDPKLQAWDWWYY

-377 QQRYALDE
+377 QQRFALDE
-385 KELKPYFS
+385 SEIKPYFS
-393 LDNVRKGAFM
+393 LENVRKGAFM
-403 VAGKLFGVSFKPLTV
+403 VAGKLYGLSFKPLTV
-418 AGYPQAPKGAEGKD
+418 AG
-432 AQLAPDVYHPE
+432 QLNSSENPETVSIPAPDVYHPE

-475 MNNIFEAVHLDG
+475 MNNIFDAVHLDG
-487 LNQDPMIVNVTNF
+487 VNQDPMIVNVCNF
-500 TTPTGDT
+500 TTPSGNT

-526 THGYLT
+526 THGFLT
-532 KCHYPMVSGTNVARD
+532 KCKYPMVSGTSVARD

-569 AHHYQTGEVIP
+569 ACHYQTGEPIP
-580 DSLIEKLQRAGNFN
+580 DSLIAKLQSVGNFN

-603 AAALLDLECHLLDNY
+603 AAALLDMECHMLDNY
-618 DDFEA
+618 DNFEA
-623 GAFEQAVADKIGLI
+623 GAFEKAVADKIGLI

-668 VLDADAYEAFKECG
+668 VLDADAFEAYKESG
-682 DVLSEEKG
+682 DVLNEELG
-690 RSFRKNILEMGGSEE
+690 RSFRRNILEMGGSEE
-705 PMELYKRFRGAA
+705 PMELYKRFRGSA
-717 PNADAMLRGRGL
+717 PNPDAMLRGRGL

>member
-1 MKKVLFA
+1 MKKLVIIMATVLFA
-8 MMATA
+8 
-13 VALAS
+13 LSS
-18 CNERENPLL
+18 CNKRQNPLMQP
-27 SASATGEFSAPEFS
+27 SGDAFGAPEFD
-41 KIESTDYLPAFK
+41 KIESTDFLPAFK

-61 EIDAIADN
+61 EIDAIAKN
-69 AEAPTFAN
+69 SEAPTYEN
-77 TIDALEKSGR
+77 TIDALEKSGQ
-87 LLAYVNGIFMNVNET
+87 LLSHVSGIFMNVNET
-102 DADDVTKETE
+102 DADDTMKETE
-112 KVITPM
+112 KIITPM

-129 DRLFQRV
+129 EPLFQRV
-136 KSLYDQ
+136 KTLYDNQ
-142 RATLGLTREQEVVL
+142 STLGLTREQEVVL

-170 NDQQK
+170 SAEQK
-175 AELVEIDKK
+175 AELVEIDKQ

-202 YTLNITDEADLAG
+202 YTLNITDTKDLSG
-215 LPEAVIAAARDRA
+215 LPEAVVAAAKDRA
-228 EAAGNEGWLFTLQ
+228 EAAGKDGWLFTLQ
-241 KPSWEPFLQYA
+241 IPSWEPFMQYA

-260 MYLAYTMRGNNGN
+260 MFLAYTMRGNNDN
-273 EHDNKTLIKEIL
+273 EHDNKALIKQIL
-285 ELRLKKAQ
+285 ELRLRKAK
-293 LFGYKTFADY
+293 LFGYDTFADY

-315 AYSLL
+315 AYNLL
-320 MTIWEPAIVRAKEE
+320 MTIWEPAIARAKQE
-334 AADLQQ
+334 ATDLQE
-340 LLTADLAARADAV
+340 LLTADLAANADAI

-359 SDPQLRAWDWWYY
+359 SDPVLRGWDWRYY

-393 LDNVRKGAFM
+393 LENVRKGAFM
-403 VAGKLFGVSFKPLTV
+403 VANKLYGVSFKPLTV
-418 AGYPQAPKGAEGKD
+418 AGFPNAPETTEGNVD
-432 AQLAPDVYHPE
+432 ATMPDVYNPE

-475 MNNIFEAVHLDG
+475 MNNIYEAVHLDG
-487 LNQDPMIVNVTNF
+487 RDQDPMIVNVCNF

-526 THGYLT
+526 THGFLT

-569 AHHYQTGEVIP
+569 AFHYQTGEVIP
-580 DSLIEKLQRAGNFN
+580 DSLIAKMQNAGNFN

-603 AAALLDLECHLLDNY
+603 AAALLDIECHMLTNY

-623 GAFEQAVADKIGLI
+623 GAFEKAVTEKIGLI
-637 PEIAFRYRST
+637 PEIPFRYRST

-668 VLDADAYEAFKECG
+668 VLDADAFEAYKESG
-682 DVLSEEKG
+682 NVLNEALG
-690 RSFRKNILEMGGSEE
+690 RSFRRNVLEMGGSEE
-705 PMELYKRFRGAA
+705 PMELYKRFRGAE
-717 PNADAMLRGRGL
+717 PNPDAMLHGRGL

>member
-1 MKKVLFA
+1 MV
-8 MMATA
+8 TTI
-13 VALAS
+13 ALAS
-18 CNERENPLL
+18 CSKRQNPLIVEP
-27 SASATGEFSAPEFS
+27 SGTFSAPEFS

-53 EAFKQQKA
+53 EAFRQQKT
-61 EIDAIADN
+61 EIDAIASN
-69 AEAPTFAN
+69 AEEPTYAN

-102 DADDVTKETE
+102 DADSVMKKTE
-112 KVITPM
+112 EIITPM

-129 DRLFQRV
+129 ERLFQRV

-142 RATLGLTREQEVVL
+142 SSSLGLTREQEMVL

-170 NDQQK
+170 NAEQK
-175 AELVEIDKK
+175 AELVEIDKE

-191 FGDNSLAETNA
+191 FGNNSLAETNA
-202 YTLNITDEADLAG
+202 YTLNITTEADLAG
-215 LPEAVIAAARDRA
+215 LPESVIAAAKDRA
-228 EAAGNEGWLFTLQ
+228 EAAGKDGWLFTLQ

-260 MYLAYTMRGNNGN
+260 MYLAYTMRGNNDN
-273 EHDNKTLIKEIL
+273 ENDNKALIKQIL
-285 ELRLKKAQ
+285 SLRLRKAQ

-303 QLEDKMAKTPEA
+303 QLVDKMAKTPEA
-315 AYSLL
+315 AYNLL

-340 LLTADLAARADAV
+340 LLTADLAARAAEIQ
-353 AGDEVA
+353 GDEVA
-359 SDPQLRAWDWWYY
+359 SDPKLQAWDWWYY

-377 QQRYALDE
+377 QQRFALDE
-385 KELKPYFS
+385 SEIKPYFS
-393 LDNVRKGAFM
+393 LENVRKGAFM
-403 VAGKLFGVSFKPLTV
+403 VAGKLYGLSFKPLTV
-418 AGYPQAPKGAEGKD
+418 AG
-432 AQLAPDVYHPE
+432 QLNSSENPETASIPAPDVYHPE

-475 MNNIFEAVHLDG
+475 MNNIFDAVHLDG
-487 LNQDPMIVNVTNF
+487 VDQDPMIVNVCNF
-500 TTPTGDT
+500 TTPSGNT

-526 THGYLT
+526 THGFLT
-532 KCHYPMVSGTNVARD
+532 KCKYPMVSGTSVARD

-569 AHHYQTGEVIP
+569 ACHYQTGEPIP
-580 DSLIEKLQRAGNFN
+580 DSLIAKLQSVGNFN

-603 AAALLDLECHLLDNY
+603 AAALLDMECHMLDNY
-618 DDFEA
+618 DNFEA
-623 GAFEQAVADKIGLI
+623 GAFEKAVADKIGLI

-668 VLDADAYEAFKECG
+668 VLDADAFEAYKESG
-682 DVLSEEKG
+682 NVLNEELG
-690 RSFRKNILEMGGSEE
+690 RSFRRNILEMGGSEE
-705 PMELYKRFRGAA
+705 PMELYKRFRGSA
-717 PNADAMLRGRGL
+717 PNPDAMLRGRGL